1 MTGTGPELF
10 AELGERAQYLEV
22 TERDGTS
29 QVTAPTSL

>member
-22 TERDGTS
+22 ADTDGVS
-29 QVTAPTSL
+29 AVKMI